1 MTWQEY
7 DLAMMAI
14 ERRDPVAAREHL
26 ERAGEDGRALLA
38 LGQLADD
45 AGKPVFYERA
55 AELGNGEAAYN
66 LGAWHARHHDYPAA
80 LRWYERA
87 AELGDKSARRMI
99 GIMYATGQGVAVD
112 NNVAEAHWRA
122 AAATGDTRAF
132 HDLGTMFAYHKV
144 DLAEAAYWYA
154 EAAREGF
161 EPANRELALLAPR
174 LSEDTT
180 RTRTMRGVL
189 LAFFFGKP
197 AAGARLLAVSAA
209 ENDPVAQRSYAFL
222 LQEGTGVEKDR
233 EQAAALFR
241 AAAEAGDAWAAF
253 NMASVLGDHP
263 DAVRWLRAAAENGIG
278 AAYPALG
285 DRLSALDQDEEALS
299 WYVRAAEEGHQGAM
313 RAAADWY
320 RDGYGGPVNLVQALR
335 WYLKLL
341 DLGSGDGIHQAHS
354 IVSRMTVDEIHE
366 AGRLSGRY
374 TEAEAFTQ
382 RMAQ

>member
-1 MTWQEY
+1 VTPSPTPRPAGPRGRPSQ
-7 DLAMMAI
+7 
-14 ERRDPVAAREHL
+14 R
-26 ERAGEDGRALLA
+26 GEDGRALLA

-45 AGKPVFYERA
+45 AGKPAFYERA
-55 AELGNGEAAYN
+55 AELGNSEAAYN
-66 LGAWHARHHDYPAA
+66 LGAWHARHDDYPAA
-80 LRWYERA
+80 LRWQERA

-112 NNVAEAHWRA
+112 NDVAEAHWRA
-122 AAATGDTRAF
+122 AAAAGDTRAF

-144 DLAEAAYWYA
+144 DLAEAAHWYA

-180 RTRTMRGVL
+180 RTRTMRGVI
-189 LAFFFGKP
+189 LAFFLGKP
-197 AAGARLLAVSAA
+197 AKGARLLAVSAA
-209 ENDPVAQRSYAFL
+209 QNDPVAQRSYAFL
-222 LQEGTGVEKDR
+222 LQHGSGVKKDR
-233 EQAAALFR
+233 NQAAALYR

-253 NMASVLGDHP
+253 NMAAVLGDHP
-263 DAVRWLRAAAENGIG
+263 DAVRWLRAAAENGIS
-278 AAYPALG
+278 AAYPVLG

-320 RDGYGGPVNLVQALR
+320 HDGYGGPVNLVQALR

-341 DLGSGDGIHQAHS
+341 ELGSGDGIRPAHT
-354 IVSRMTVDEIHE
+354 IVPRRTIDEIH
-366 AGRLSGRY
+366 
-374 TEAEAFTQ
+374 
-382 RMAQ
+382 

>member
-1 MTWQEY
+1 VTWREY

-14 ERRDPVAAREHL
+14 QRRDTVAAREHL

-38 LGQLADD
+38 LGQLAGD

-55 AELGNGEAAYN
+55 AELGNGEAAYD
-66 LGAWHARHHDYPAA
+66 LGAWHAQHDDYPAA
-80 LRWYERA
+80 LRWYGRA
-87 AELGDKSARRMI
+87 AELGDKGARRMI

-112 NNVAEAHWRA
+112 NDVAEAHWRA
-122 AAATGDTRAF
+122 AAAAGDTHALY
-132 HDLGTMFAYHKV
+132 DLGTMFAYHKV
-144 DLAEAAYWYA
+144 ELAEAAHWYA

-180 RTRTMRGVL
+180 RTRTMRGVI
-189 LAFFFGKP
+189 LAFFLGEP
-197 AAGARLLAVSAA
+197 AEGARLLAVSAA
-209 ENDPVAQRSYAFL
+209 QNDPVAQRSYAFL
-222 LQEGTGVEKDR
+222 LQHGTGVKEDR
-233 EQAAALFR
+233 ERAAALFR

-263 DAVRWLRAAAENGIG
+263 EAVRWLRAAAENGIS
-278 AAYPALG
+278 AAYPGLG

-299 WYVRAAEEGHQGAM
+299 WYVRAAEGGHQGAM

-320 RDGYGGPVNLVQALR
+320 RDGYGGPVDLVQALR
-335 WYLKLL
+335 WYLKML
-341 DLGSGDGIHQAHS
+341 DLGNGDGIHPAHA
-354 IVSRMTVDEIHE
+354 IVPRMTVDEIHE

-374 TEAEAFTQ
+374 TEADVLAQ
-382 RMAQ
+382 RKAQ

>member
-1 MTWQEY
+1 VTWRAY

-14 ERRDPVAAREHL
+14 QRRDPVAAREHL
-26 ERAGEDGRALLA
+26 ERAGQDGRALLA

-45 AGKPVFYERA
+45 ASEPVFYERA

-66 LGAWHARHHDYPAA
+66 LGAWHARHDEYPAA

-99 GIMYATGQGVAVD
+99 GIIYATGQGVAVD
-112 NNVAEAHWRA
+112 NEVAEAHWRA
-122 AAATGDTRAF
+122 AAAGGDTRAL

-144 DLAEAAYWYA
+144 DLAEAAHWYA

-180 RTRTMRGVL
+180 RTRTMRGVI
-189 LAFFFGKP
+189 LAFFLGKP
-197 AAGARLLAVSAA
+197 AKGARLLAVSAA
-209 ENDPVAQRSYAFL
+209 QNDPIAQRSYAFL
-222 LQEGTGVEKDR
+222 LQHGTGVKKDR
-233 EQAAALFR
+233 KQAAALYR

-253 NMASVLGDHP
+253 NMASMLGDHP
-263 DAVRWLRAAAENGIG
+263 DAVRWLRAAAENGIS
-278 AAYPALG
+278 AAYPVLG
-285 DRLSALDQDEEALS
+285 DRLSAQDQDEEALS

-341 DLGSGDGIHQAHS
+341 DLGSGDGIHPAHA
-354 IVSRMTVDEIHE
+354 IVPRMTVDEIHE

-374 TEAEAFTQ
+374 TEAEVFAQ
-382 RMAQ
+382 RKAQ